1 MASQSIGVRI
11 GVEGGPEYIRE
22 LRKITQETKTW
33 KAEFDAISK
42 SSQDP
47 FLKAENSIESLN
59 RALQNQEKRLEFA
72 TDQLN
77 KHAEKYGEN
86 AAETSRWREE
96 VFKAAGEIERL
107 KKQIESFST
116 QKISVQGVGELKRDL
131 ETLSQAVST
140 FDSEFRLLSSQDG
153 LSGVFGRASG
163 MKDALTNQIA
173 TQQEVVKL
181 LEEDYQKAV
190 KAQGEFSEDALK
202 MKEKVADATTELNR
216 MSQELR
222 DLPNGYELAGDELLK
237 TGKKYS
243 DVGTEFKQAA
253 KPFWAATGV
262 VTAGVA
268 GIIKESQE
276 FEKQMSVVQAVTG
289 ASTDELQLMAKAARD
304 TALTS
309 VYSATEV
316 AEGMEI
322 LGRAGLGTGE
332 VIESISAVLTLAAAD
347 GMEMADA
354 ASVLVDSLSV
364 FGKSKDLQNS
374 IHYADVFAQTSRS
387 ANTNVSLLA
396 ESAKYA
402 APSFAA
408 LGWEIE
414 DAAFAMGLAADYGV
428 KGSQAGTGLRQALKN
443 LEAPT
448 DKIAVL
454 MEKYGISLDD
464 GTGKAITFEQFMR
477 QLRTS
482 FNGLEVDIFDTNG
495 ELKDGEALMEEYGNS
510 MPVPQ
515 LEKLQALSD
524 IFGTRALPTMLA
536 LVNTGTADFNELAA
550 AVYNADGA
558 AQEMADTMI
567 DNLAGQ
573 WTLFIDSVK
582 ELALEFGEV
591 LLPVAKDVV
600 AVARD
605 IVDGLHGMDE
615 GTRELIIKGG
625 IILGLVGPLLSGIG
639 SIFTGI
645 GSIISVGGHLS
656 KGIGGVI
663 KLIGGAS
670 GTGGLIGLVG
680 SGGGGLIKAF
690 GGLIGSLGKVAIAF
704 APFLL
709 KGAVVVGV
717 AAGIGALIHHVQTSD
732 SAFAQWARNAWQW
745 GADFCSNFINSVREN
760 GGGIKGVMTTVAE
773 GIKKIFGHSTPEEG
787 PLKDDDMW
795 MTHMMQNFQKGIA
808 DNEGLVTGAITNVAN
823 GIWGNLGNLVS
834 SAKGW
839 GENFMSWLAGGFWSG
854 IRWVSEAVSSLVDK
868 VTSPIKNII
877 SSAWSWGRDMMDNI
891 KSGIN
896 WAKDG
901 VVNAA
906 KTVAGGIK
914 SLLGFS
920 EPETGPLSDF
930 HTYMPDMMKLMAKG
944 IVDNI
949 PVVQEALGK
958 TAYALLPSSWVDL
971 PSSTGSRTTT
981 NNLGGVTIVIN
992 AQPGQDAD
1000 ELAQIV
1006 EQRLIA
1012 TYEREVYAYG

>member
-1 MASQSIGVRI
+1 MPTIGPQVGVIGAHEYLTDMKSVTAATKEFKTELDAASRI
-11 GVEGGPEYIRE
+11 KNPFEKADAMKNALVSE
-22 LRKITQETKTW
+22 ITAQEQKV
-33 KAEFDAISK
+33 
-42 SSQDP
+42 
-47 FLKAENSIESLN
+47 SLL
-59 RALQNQEKRLEFA
+59 AQQY
-72 TDQLN
+72 T
-77 KHAEKYGEN
+77 N
-86 AAETSRWREE
+86 AAESTGYFSEKTL
-96 VFKAAGEIERL
+96 KA
-107 KKQIESFST
+107 
-116 QKISVQGVGELKRDL
+116 
-131 ETLSQAVST
+131 
-140 FDSEFRLLSSQDG
+140 
-153 LSGVFGRASG
+153 
-163 MKDALTNQIA
+163 KDALEKANIA
-173 TQQEVVKL
+173 L
-181 LEEDYQKAV
+181 D
-190 KAQGEFSEDALK
+190 S
-202 MKEKVADATTELNR
+202 MKD
-216 MSQELR
+216 QLR
-222 DLPNGYELAGDELLK
+222 DLPNGWQNLGDEILK
-237 TGKKYS
+237 TGQGYT
-243 DVGTEFKQAA
+243 DVGREFKQAA

-374 IHYADVFAQTSRS
+374 IHFADVFAQTSRS

-663 KLIGGAS
+663 KLVGGNNTGFIGSLVKAS
-670 GTGGLIGLVG
+670 GTMGTATTAASTLAGG
-680 SGGGGLIKAF
+680 SG
-690 GGLIGSLGKVAIAF
+690 IGSIIATAGPYALAAAAI
-704 APFLL
+704 
-709 KGAVVVGV
+709 V
-717 AAGIGALIHHVQTSD
+717 AAGVLVYKNWDDIKEAAKVLVEETAYHWGNFKEKASETWGKIKEAVGGAL
-732 SAFAQWARNAWQW
+732 
-745 GADFCSNFINSVREN
+745 EN
-760 GGGIKGVMTTVAE
+760 MKEA
-773 GIKKIFGHSTPEEG
+773 
-787 PLKDDDMW
+787 
-795 MTHMMQNFQKGIA
+795 MQGFRDKA
-808 DNEGLVTGAITNVAN
+808 SE
-823 GIWGNLGNLVS
+823 IWGNVKEAVSGAAESMGEALRNFGEGAVQVLRNMGEGVASGVQWVLESVGNMASGIWNTLGNLVS

-839 GENFMSWLAGGFWSG
+839 GESFMSWLASGFWSG
-854 IRWVSEAVSSLVDK
+854 MQWIRDAVSGIVSAIS
-868 VTSPIKNII
+868 TPISNII
-877 SSAWSWGRDMMDNI
+877 NGAKKWGSDIIGNI
-891 KSGIN
+891 KSGISG
-896 WAKDG
+896 AKEKVG
-901 VVNAA
+901 NAVS
-906 KTVAGGIK
+906 TVAGGIK
-914 SLLGFS
+914 SLIGFS
-920 EPETGPLSDF
+920 EPEKGPLSDF

-958 TAYALLPSSWVDL
+958 AAYAMLPSSWVDL
-971 PSSTGSRTTT
+971 PSTAGSRTTT

-992 AQPGQDAD
+992 ARPGQDAE
-1000 ELAQIV
+1000 ELAEIV
-1006 EQRLIA
+1006 ERRLISS
-1012 TYEREVYAYG
+1012 YEREVYAYG

>member
-1 MASQSIGVRI
+1 MPTIGPQVGVIGAHEYLTDMKSVVAATKEFKTELDAASRI
-11 GVEGGPEYIRE
+11 KNPFEKADAMKNALVSE
-22 LRKITQETKTW
+22 ITAQEQKVSLLAEQYTKAADSTGYFSD
-33 KAEFDAISK
+33 KT
-42 SSQDP
+42 
-47 FLKAENSIESLN
+47 LKA
-59 RALQNQEKRLEFA
+59 
-72 TDQLN
+72 
-77 KHAEKYGEN
+77 
-86 AAETSRWREE
+86 
-96 VFKAAGEIERL
+96 
-107 KKQIESFST
+107 
-116 QKISVQGVGELKRDL
+116 
-131 ETLSQAVST
+131 
-140 FDSEFRLLSSQDG
+140 
-153 LSGVFGRASG
+153 
-163 MKDALTNQIA
+163 KDALEKANIA
-173 TQQEVVKL
+173 L
-181 LEEDYQKAV
+181 D
-190 KAQGEFSEDALK
+190 S
-202 MKEKVADATTELNR
+202 MKD
-216 MSQELR
+216 QLR
-222 DLPNGYELAGDELLK
+222 DLPNGWQNLGDQMLK
-237 TGKKYS
+237 TGQSYT
-243 DVGTEFKQAA
+243 DVGSEFKQAA

-268 GIIKESQE
+268 GIIKEAQE

-289 ASTDELQLMAKAARD
+289 SSAEDLEKMSKAARE

-322 LGRAGLGTGE
+322 LGRAGLGAEE

-354 ASVLVDSLSV
+354 ASILVDSLSV

-374 IHYADVFAQTSRS
+374 IHFADVFAQTSRS
-387 ANTNVSLLA
+387 ANTNVSLLG

-408 LGWEIE
+408 LGWRVE

-448 DKIAVL
+448 DTIAAL

-495 ELKDGEALMEEYGNS
+495 ELKEGEAIMEEYGNS

-536 LVNTGTADFNELAA
+536 LVNTGTQDFNELAT

-558 AQEMADTMI
+558 AQQMADTMI

-591 LLPVAKDVV
+591 LLPVAKDFVG
-600 AVARD
+600 VARD

-615 GTRELIIKGG
+615 NTRELILKGG
-625 IILGLVGPLLSGIG
+625 IILGLIGPLLSGIG
-639 SIFTGI
+639 GIFTGI

-663 KLIGGAS
+663 KLVGGNNTGFIGSLVKAS
-670 GTGGLIGLVG
+670 GTMGTATTAASTLAGG
-680 SGGGGLIKAF
+680 SG
-690 GGLIGSLGKVAIAF
+690 IGSIIATAGPYALAAAAI
-704 APFLL
+704 
-709 KGAVVVGV
+709 V
-717 AAGIGALIHHVQTSD
+717 AAGVLVYKNWDDIKAAAKVLVEETAYH
-732 SAFAQWARNAWQW
+732 W
-745 GADFCSNFINSVREN
+745 GNFKEKASE
-760 GGGIKGVMTTVAE
+760 
-773 GIKKIFGHSTPEEG
+773 
-787 PLKDDDMW
+787 
-795 MTHMMQNFQKGIA
+795 
-808 DNEGLVTGAITNVAN
+808 
-823 GIWGNLGNLVS
+823 IWGNIKDAVAGAYENMKESVRNFGEGAVQEWNTVKDAAANGVRSALEAAGNMASGIWNTLNSLVS
-834 SAKGW
+834 SAWSW
-839 GENFMSWLAGGFWSG
+839 GESFMSWLAGGLWNG
-854 IRWVSEAVSSLVDK
+854 IKWVGEAASSLWD
-868 VTSPIKNII
+868 TITTPIANIVKN
-877 SSAWSWGRDMMDNI
+877 AWSWGRDMMDNI

-901 VVNAA
+901 VIGAA
-906 KTVAGGIK
+906 RTVAGGIK

-944 IVDNI
+944 IRDNI
-949 PVVQEALGK
+949 PIVQEALGK

-971 PSSTGSRTTT
+971 PSSAGSSTT
-981 NNLGGVTIVIN
+981 NNHLGGVTIVIN
-992 AQPGQDAD
+992 AQPGQDAE
-1000 ELAQIV
+1000 ELAELV

-1012 TYEREVYAYG
+1012 SYEREVYAYG